1 MVRKEI
7 DVRLILDSRFDNLL
21 HNNIGLG
28 LNWLGWSCLL
38 VLLVAFLC
46 LEFFCLEQL
55 FLESLLS

>member
-1 MVRKEI
+1 MVRNEI
-7 DVRLILDSRFDNLL
+7 DAILILASTFDDLL
-21 HNNIGLG
+21 HNNSRLG

>member
-1 MVRKEI
+1 MIRNEI

-21 HNNIGLG
+21 HNNTGLG

-55 FLESLLS
+55 FLESLLP